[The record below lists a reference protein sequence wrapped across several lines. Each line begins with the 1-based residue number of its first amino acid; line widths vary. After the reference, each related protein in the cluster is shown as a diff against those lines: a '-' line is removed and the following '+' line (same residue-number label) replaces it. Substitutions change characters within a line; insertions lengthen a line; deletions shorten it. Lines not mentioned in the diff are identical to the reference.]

1 MPLSLPVLTF
11 HDIDQSRSV
20 ISFPRE
26 IFDRG
31 MAKLRASGYQTL
43 SLIEI
48 SDLLRKSE
56 PFPARSI
63 AITFDDGYSS
73 VYEEAFPVLERYGMS
88 ATVFLTVGNPNA
100 TNLNGNLPSLEGR
113 SMLSWRS
120 IREMLKHGIDFGAHT
135 LTHPDLT
142 HLPLD
147 RTKQEI
153 ILSKDII
160 ENALGTSVSSFA
172 YPYGLYNESVREI
185 VKQNFTCACSD
196 KLGVITTESDL
207 YMLERVDAYYLR
219 TYRLFDLTLTK
230 LFPWYV
236 RARSVPR
243 YARRIFKS
251 AMGRTKPHTCNQ
263 Q

>member
-11 HDIDQSRSV
+11 HDIDPSRSV
-20 ISFPRE
+20 ISFPPE

-31 MAKLRASGYQTL
+31 MAKLQASGYQTL
-43 SLIEI
+43 SLVEI
-48 SDLLRKSE
+48 SDLLRKNE

-73 VYEEAFPVLERYGMS
+73 VYEEAFPVLARYGMS

-135 LTHPDLT
+135 LTHPDLS
-142 HLPLD
+142 HLPLT

-153 ILSKDII
+153 IISKDII
-160 ENALGTSVSSFA
+160 ENALGASVSSFA
-172 YPYGLYNESVREI
+172 YPYGRYNKSIREI
-185 VKQNFTCACSD
+185 VKQHFTCACSD
-196 KLGVITTESDL
+196 KLGLITKGSDL
-207 YMLERVDAYYLR
+207 YTLERIDAYYLR
-219 TYRLFDLTLTK
+219 TYKLFDLTRTRL
-230 LFPWYV
+230 LPWYV

-243 YARRIFKS
+243 YARRIFKQ
-251 AMGRTKPHTCNQ
+251 TTVEIKPDTLDQ
-263 Q
+263 E